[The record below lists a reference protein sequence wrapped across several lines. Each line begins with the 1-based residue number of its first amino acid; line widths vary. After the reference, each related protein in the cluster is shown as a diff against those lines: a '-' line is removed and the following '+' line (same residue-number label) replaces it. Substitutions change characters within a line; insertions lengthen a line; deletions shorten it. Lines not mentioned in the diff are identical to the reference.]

1 MTGAT
6 LHTLRSRLAGSV
18 AITALLAGAPAM
30 AQVAT
35 PANTAPVNQVP
46 GNTPVQSPTQ
56 AARTRPGGSAPST
69 NFVAGTSQSIIVRA
83 QRRLLRETNSPS
95 AVTELGTAQIAQ
107 TGKQGS
113 VATLLRAAPSVYV
126 YQTGIGDNEPVLSIR
141 GIRGLETAQTLDG
154 VPMQD
159 LLNGGTGSYLQNIVS
174 GRFTLGEISGVSIYP
189 GVAYPDVNTFGTIG
203 GTIAYTS
210 LRPDNERSVDVT
222 GSIGSFGTY
231 NEGFSL
237 NTGRLDGWLGTGND
251 APKILLKYSNLQTNG
266 FIDYT
271 PARYNNM
278 LFALDKPYDQGLSKF
293 QATVLYNTG
302 NGLVNPEPI
311 PVPYLNQ
318 NGLFSNYSP
327 DQEFDRDQAD
337 YLSIIL
343 KDDTYI
349 NDYINVGLT
358 GFYLNS
364 DSTTTAYGN
373 PSIFSAPGIPGSVT
387 VGGAAPFNQTPA
399 GFGQQGDYGPGGA
412 FYQPPVYRYDGATA
426 YPPGSAG
433 CPANIPAEY
442 AATGNTSPCGYNA
455 LLNTVHNDT
464 YGLQPRVVV
473 TLPEY
478 FGIANTIKLGGLV
491 AKETQNNSP
500 FYLGGLPTIARTQDN
515 LTVNAGGDAATGGVY
530 RTIYQ
535 GYLQD
540 KIDLIDNTLHL
551 TPGGTLEGTNSAYIG
566 QNVFG
571 GTPTA
576 AALATPYCK
585 AQAAAAAA
593 NPNGGIS
600 TCSFGPYKAT
610 KWDRDLLPFFN
621 VSYDLDKI
629 LPAAKGVS
637 FYGSYGESALFAP
650 VTDFSPNLIGTPP
663 SASIVHL
670 YEGGVKYNTSN
681 LVLSVD
687 YYYQKVD
694 RDFGFFTYQSG
705 PLVGDSLYTNNG
717 QREFKG
723 VEGSAI
729 WQVTPRWQLF
739 GNFSHVLAKYLATS
753 LDYATIQQDQFGIV
767 TRGSPITG
775 VPDWISTF
783 GVDYN
788 NHNLA
793 LRGDRLDIRFEGQYT
808 GRQETTYDLTG
819 LENIGTI
826 PGVAAKPGTYA
837 YYNVI
842 AGSTTYDPNG
852 GISPFV
858 IFNLDAN
865 YKLPVRNVG
874 PLKTIDFDLNILNLF
889 NNQYFQY
896 FYKQISPS
904 ACKTFPANDPRPGF
918 AGQQISNYGC
928 TPQFSDALPGEPF
941 AITFTATAH
950 F

>member
-1 MTGAT
+1 MTGACFST
-6 LHTLRSRLAGSV
+6 YRHHLAGSV
-18 AITALLAGAPAM
+18 ASAALLAAALACSPAH

-35 PANTAPVNQVP
+35 PSNTAPVNQTP
-46 GNTPVQSPTQ
+46 ANTPVKAPVQ
-56 AARTRPGGSAPST
+56 AARTATGGAPPTT

-107 TGKQGS
+107 TGVQGS
-113 VATLLRAAPSVYV
+113 TATLLRAAPSVYV
-126 YQTGIGDNEPVLSIR
+126 YQQGIGNNEPVLSIR

-159 LLNGGTGSYLQNIVS
+159 LLNGGTGSYLQNIIG
-174 GRFTLGEISGVSIYP
+174 GRFNLDQISGVSIYP
-189 GVAYPDVNTFGTIG
+189 GVAYPDKNTFGTIG

-210 LRPDNERSVDVT
+210 LRPSNERSFDVT

-237 NTGRLDGWLGTGND
+237 NSGRLNGWLGQGND
-251 APKILLKYSNLQTNG
+251 APKLLLKYSNLQTNG

-278 LFALDKPYDQGLSKF
+278 LFGLDKPYSDGLSMF

-311 PVPYLNQ
+311 PLPYLNQ
-318 NGLFSNYSP
+318 NGRFSNYSP
-327 DQEFDRDQAD
+327 DQEFSREQNK
-337 YLSIIL
+337 YLSIML

-349 NDYINVGLT
+349 NDYLNVGLT
-358 GFYLNS
+358 TFYLNS
-364 DSTTTAYGN
+364 DSVSTNYGN

-387 VGGAAPFNQTPA
+387 VNGAAPFNQTPA
-399 GFGQQGDYGPGGA
+399 GFGQQGDYGPGNL
-412 FYQPPVYRYDGATA
+412 FYQPPFYKYNGNTA
-426 YPPGSAG
+426 YPPGSGA
-433 CPANIPAEY
+433 CPASIAAQY
-442 AATGNTSPCGYNA
+442 AATGNPSPCGYNSE
-455 LLNTVHNDT
+455 LITSHNDT
-464 YGLQPRVVV
+464 YGIQPRVVV
-473 TLPEY
+473 TLPNY
-478 FGIANTIKLGGLV
+478 FGIANTIKLGGLA
-491 AKETQNNSP
+491 AKETQANSP
-500 FYLGGLPTIARTQDN
+500 EYFGGTARIPESEGN
-515 LTVNAGGDAATGGVY
+515 LVAGASGGVQ

-540 KIDLIDNTLHL
+540 KIDLLHNTLHL
-551 TPGGTLEGTNSAYIG
+551 TPGGTLEGTNSSLIG
-566 QNVFG
+566 NTIFG

-576 AALATPYCK
+576 AQLANPYCR
-585 AQAAAAAA
+585 
-593 NPNGGIS
+593 NPNNSCNYG
-600 TCSFGPYKAT
+600 FFKAT

-621 VSYDLDKI
+621 VSYDLNQI

-637 FYGSYGESALFAP
+637 IYGSYGESALFAP
-650 VTDFSPNLIGTPP
+650 VTDFSPNLIGTAPN
-663 SASIVHL
+663 AAIVHL

-681 LVLSVD
+681 LVLSLD

-705 PLVGDSLYTNNG
+705 PLNGDSLYTNNG

-729 WQVTPRWQLF
+729 WQVTPQWQLF

-753 LDYATIQQDQFGIV
+753 LGFATVQQDQFGIV

-775 VPDWISTF
+775 VPDWLTTF

-788 NHNLA
+788 HHNLA
-793 LRGDRLDIRFEGQYT
+793 LRGDDLNVRFEGQYT
-808 GRQETTYDLTG
+808 GKQQTTFDLTG
-819 LENIGTI
+819 LENIGPI
-826 PGVAAKPGTYA
+826 PGLSARPGTYN

-858 IFNLDAN
+858 VFNLDAN
-865 YKLPVRNVG
+865 YKLPVKNVG
-874 PLKTIDFDLNILNLF
+874 PLKTISFDLNILNLF

-896 FYKQISPS
+896 FYRQISPT
-904 ACKTFPANDPRPGF
+904 ACPNFSANDRRPGF
-918 AGQQISNYGC
+918 AGQQQSNYGC
-928 TPQFSDALPGEPF
+928 SPQFADALPGEPF